1 MGVLP
6 VVAAVVVDMAVVVVD
21 MAAVAVAV
29 AVATAAAAVDM
40 AVVVV
45 DMAVVAVADTAA
57 AVVARMVSD
66 AQEPVVGR
74 IGVMELAITAT
85 AAAEK
90 AGAMTTDAVGVAV
103 VLPPGEEMTT
113 PDMAAQRA
121 D

>member
-1 MGVLP
+1 MPKVR
-6 VVAAVVVDMAVVVVD
+6 VVVDMAVVV
-21 MAAVAVAV
+21 
-29 AVATAAAAVDM
+29 
-40 AVVVV
+40 
-45 DMAVVAVADTAA
+45 ADTAA
-57 AVVARMVSD
+57 AVDRMVSV